1 MSEQS
6 TTPDL
11 VERWQETA
19 EAYARRDFH
28 TMMRFF
34 APDAVWDASSAGV
47 GSFEGAAAIRGFL
60 EDWIGAYEE
69 YEYKQE
75 EGQDLGNGVL
85 FAVAS
90 LGGRLAGSAG
100 RVQERWSY
108 TVTWANGMIARVITG
123 ADIDEA
129 RAAAERLAE
138 SRE

>member
-34 APDAVWDASSAGV
+34 APDAVWDTSAGL

-108 TVTWANGMIARVITG
+108 TVTWANGMIERVMNY
-123 ADIDEA
+123 ADIDEG